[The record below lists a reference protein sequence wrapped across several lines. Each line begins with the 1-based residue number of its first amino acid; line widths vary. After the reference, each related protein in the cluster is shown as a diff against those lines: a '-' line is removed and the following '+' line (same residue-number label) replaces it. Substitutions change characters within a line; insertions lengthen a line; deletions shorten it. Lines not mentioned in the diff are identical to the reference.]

1 MHAGAA
7 PEGSGGGWG
16 GAFNLGRVVIEGT
29 NLVLAAFG
37 LFFAGL
43 IKGGTGLGY
52 SSCAL
57 PFLAAAMGLKPAIVL
72 VVLPAMVSNIVVVAT
87 TGYFQESLRRFWLL
101 YVATLPGILAGT
113 FLLAWVDQR
122 LATIS
127 LGVLIAV
134 YSAIALTRPAM
145 CLPTG
150 LERPL
155 QMPVGLL
162 NGFFTG
168 LTGSQVLPL
177 VPFMLALKLDANRMV
192 QAVNLAVTIASGFM
206 TLALLHAGLM
216 TVPSLGVSVAA
227 ILPAMAGIYLGTR
240 ARGMIPVAH
249 FRTVVLVVL
258 GLLGVLLIA
267 RQML

>member
-1 MHAGAA
+1 MIGSRGAGWV
-7 PEGSGGGWG
+7 GLR
-16 GAFNLGRVVIEGT
+16 NLGRIVIEGT
-29 NLVLAAFG
+29 NVVLAAFG

-72 VVLPAMVSNIVVVAT
+72 VVLPAMISNIVVVAT
-87 TGYFQESLRRFWLL
+87 TGHFQESLKRFWIL
-101 YVATLPGILAGT
+101 YAATLPGIIAGT
-113 FLLAWVDQR
+113 FFLAWIDQKV
-122 LATIS
+122 ATIS

-134 YSAIALTRPAM
+134 YSVIALVKPAM
-145 CLPTG
+145 CLPSG

-155 QMPVGLL
+155 QMPVGLI

-177 VPFMLALKLDANRMV
+177 VPYMLALKLDANRMV

-206 TLALLHAGLM
+206 TIALLHSGLM
-216 TVPSLGVSVAA
+216 SVPSLGVSVAA
-227 ILPAMAGIYLGTR
+227 IIPAMAGIWLGTR
-240 ARGMIPVAH
+240 ARGLIPVAH
-249 FRTVVLVVL
+249 FRSVVLIVL
-258 GLLGVLLIA
+258 GVLGVLLIA
-267 RQML
+267 RQVL

>member
-1 MHAGAA
+1 MIGSRGAGSV
-7 PEGSGGGWG
+7 GLR
-16 GAFNLGRVVIEGT
+16 NLGRIVIEGT
-29 NLVLAAFG
+29 NVVLAAFG

-72 VVLPAMVSNIVVVAT
+72 VVLPAMISNIVVVAT
-87 TGYFQESLRRFWLL
+87 TGHFQESLKRFWIL
-101 YVATLPGILAGT
+101 YAATLPGIIAGT
-113 FLLAWVDQR
+113 FFLAWIDQKV
-122 LATIS
+122 ATIS

-134 YSAIALTRPAM
+134 YSVIALVKPAM
-145 CLPTG
+145 CLPSG

-155 QMPVGLL
+155 QMPVGLI

-177 VPFMLALKLDANRMV
+177 VPYMLALKLDANRMV

-206 TLALLHAGLM
+206 TLALLHSGLM
-216 TVPSLGVSVAA
+216 SVPSLGVSVAA
-227 ILPAMAGIYLGTR
+227 IIPAMAGIWLGTR
-240 ARGMIPVAH
+240 ARGLVPVAH
-249 FRTVVLVVL
+249 FRSVVLIVL
-258 GLLGVLLIA
+258 GVLGVLLIA
-267 RQML
+267 RQAL

>member
-1 MHAGAA
+1 
-7 PEGSGGGWG
+7 
-16 GAFNLGRVVIEGT
+16 VVIEGT
-29 NLVLAAFG
+29 NLVLAVFG

-57 PFLAAAMGLKPAIVL
+57 PFLAAAVGLKPAIVL
-72 VVLPAMVSNIVVVAT
+72 VVLPAMISNIVVVAT
-87 TGYFQESLRRFWLL
+87 TGHFQESLKRFWVL
-101 YVATLPGILAGT
+101 YAATLPGIIAGT
-113 FLLAWVDQR
+113 FFLAWIDQKV
-122 LATIS
+122 ATIS
-127 LGVLIAV
+127 LGLLIAT
-134 YSAIALTRPAM
+134 YSVIALARPAM
-145 CLPTG
+145 CQPNG
-150 LERPL
+150 LERSL

-206 TLALLHAGLM
+206 TIALLQSGLM

-227 ILPAMAGIYLGTR
+227 IVPAMAGIYLGTR
-240 ARGMIPVAH
+240 ARGLIPVAH
-249 FRTVVLVVL
+249 FRSVVLVVL
-258 GLLGVLLIA
+258 GLLGLLLVV
-267 RQML
+267 RQAL